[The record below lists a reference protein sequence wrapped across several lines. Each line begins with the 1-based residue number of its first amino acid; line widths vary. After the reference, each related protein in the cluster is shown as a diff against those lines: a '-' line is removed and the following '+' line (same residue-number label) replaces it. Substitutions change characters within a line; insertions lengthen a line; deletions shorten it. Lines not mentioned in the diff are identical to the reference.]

1 MGIQRE
7 GYQTVQSA
15 GKTQKTCRWHIWSV
29 AVAAEGEQWLLAGGQ
44 ITGRD
49 ASGLPHP
56 PRTLHPSFSS
66 FGSSSLFI
74 CLFII
79 FPLSLACFPSS
90 PFNVLFAFR
99 LRFQMINKIK
109 ERVESSWVGIIRAEM
124 RSESRTLSSCSG
136 SLSLAGE
143 KPPRHF
149 ISVLQTA
156 ICCPQLLLKLQPLS
170 APG

>member
-124 RSESRTLSSCSG
+124 RSGAGPSPRVRAPYLRLEKSPQDTSSVSF
-136 SLSLAGE
+136 
-143 KPPRHF
+143 R
-149 ISVLQTA
+149 Q
-156 ICCPQLLLKLQPLS
+156 LS
-170 APG
+170 AAPNFY